1 MLTED
6 VNANVDGDIEQSFA
20 VRVGLRGLEAFL
32 LAKGVD
38 ARVDGDRNDAGAN
51 VGLLNAFLFTQDVNA
66 LVDREAE
73 QTLEQMIRN

>member
-1 MLTED
+1 MALLLAED

-73 QTLEQMIRN
+73 QTLD